1 MSMDLLPFL
10 SLKRETR
17 RDAYGLRR
25 SGDDEISGRAP
36 VDVLLADA
44 VLDDIEGSAQPILC
58 PAPGTIASAP
68 PQPPYIEKDRTL
80 RR

>member
-1 MSMDLLPFL
+1 MDLLPFL
-10 SLKRETR
+10 SLKRDET
-17 RDAYGLRR
+17 RDAYGLRT
-25 SGDDEISGRAP
+25 SDDDEISRRAP
-36 VDVLLADA
+36 VDVLLVDA
-44 VLDDIEGSAQPILC
+44 ALDDIIEDSAQPILC